1 MYFILL
7 CIQWTVPRGECCAW
21 LRFRCCS
28 AAEEGIWYSSNKSV
42 CLARLGWSFEILM
55 QTETC
60 GGFHSVWFTTESKV
74 KCKRSTSAC
83 VCVFSA
89 QEKTPKNVFFLGQP
103 PIVLVAVLWSV
114 FFVLVYD
121 FSLFYFTS
129 LWFHCAC
136 ITSVRFWLL
145 TADFL
150 LCLVLEVSPHFCLIA
165 FTCFLLP
172 HPFLIHT

>member
-1 MYFILL
+1 MFVL
-7 CIQWTVPRGECCAW
+7 CTLFCCASSEQCLEVNAAHDW
-21 LRFRCCS
+21 GFAAVVLLRRES
-28 AAEEGIWYSSNKSV
+28 GTVQINL

-74 KCKRSTSAC
+74 KCKQSTSAC
-83 VCVFSA
+83 VWVFSA
-89 QEKTPKNVFFLGQP
+89 QEKSPKNVFFLGQP
-103 PIVLVAVLWSV
+103 LIVLVAVLWSV
-114 FFVLVYD
+114 FFVLIYD

-150 LCLVLEVSPHFCLIA
+150 LCLVLEVSPHFC
-165 FTCFLLP
+165 
-172 HPFLIHT
+172 

>member
-7 CIQWTVPRGECCAW
+7 CIQWAVPRGECCAW

-74 KCKRSTSAC
+74 KCKQSTSAC
-83 VCVFSA
+83 VWVFSA
-89 QEKTPKNVFFLGQP
+89 QEKSPKNVFSLGQP
-103 PIVLVAVLWSV
+103 LIVLVAVLWSV
-114 FFVLVYD
+114 FFVLIYD

-150 LCLVLEVSPHFCLIA
+150 LCLVLEVSPHFC
-165 FTCFLLP
+165 
-172 HPFLIHT
+172 